1 MGAISLTERFFAST
15 RGRIV
20 TRLRRGDA
28 TVEELAAHLGVTDNA
43 VRAQLAALERD
54 GLVRHEGVRRGLGKP
69 SHLYRLGPEVE
80 PMLSRVYGP
89 MLVNLLDELA
99 SRYPAAELDSI
110 MHAVGRRL
118 SALMPTLQGD
128 LATRV
133 AAASGIL
140 NAGGAATEVEATEAS
155 YVIRGLSCPLS
166 LASKEHAE
174 VCDAVQALLET
185 LLGTEVV
192 ERCDRTGSPRCCFEV
207 MPPATGEAPAKG

>member
-28 TVEELAAHLGVTDNA
+28 TVEELAGHLGVTDNA

-54 GLVRHEGVRRGLGKP
+54 GLVRHEGVRRGVGKP
-69 SHLYRLGPEVE
+69 SHLYRLGPNVE
-80 PMLSRVYGP
+80 PMLSQVYAP
-89 MLVNLLDELA
+89 MLVQVLDELA
-99 SRYPAAELDSI
+99 SRYPQPELDSI

-118 SALMPTLQGD
+118 AAMMPTLQGD

-140 NAGGAATEVEATEAS
+140 NAGGGATEVEARDGGFL
-155 YVIRGLSCPLS
+155 IRGYSCPLS
-166 LASKEHAE
+166 LASKEHGE
-174 VCDAVQALLET
+174 VCDAVQTLLEA
-185 LLGTEVV
+185 LLGTEVW

-207 MPPATGEAPAKG
+207 MLPAEEPEAAKA